1 VIPTLILLGLV
12 LGRWWRFVIP
22 LAAVGWPILLLV
34 TGVDRGLDFV
44 VGASAFAFANVVVGV
59 LLYQVVAGAGRHR
72 RHAQPLEVR
81 RGLGGAADS
90 SIR

>member
-34 TGVDRGLDFV
+34 TGVDRGFDFV

-59 LLYQVVAGAGRHR
+59 LLYQF
-72 RHAQPLEVR
+72 LWLLVR
-81 RGLGGAADS
+81 SVTAATRS
-90 SIR
+90 R